1 MNSNSL
7 VDWLEYINLNR
18 SEEGQFGLKRLEPIK
33 NIVLDSPIAKKV
45 VVIGGTNGKGTAAEF
60 LNNLLLKSNFKVGL
74 YTSPHLFKF
83 NERIRI
89 NGLPLSDL
97 EIIKAFK
104 AIEEI
109 KGGVRLT
116 YFDYATIAAFI
127 IFKKNSID
135 VAILEIG
142 LGGKYDPVNLLDPD
156 ISILTNVELDHQ
168 KWLGN
173 TREEIGEEK
182 SEIFREGKTII
193 MGATEMPETVLQ
205 KAQGLNSKTLQLGLD
220 FFEDEIKSNNLNKES
235 AACSVAAYKEIT
247 DRQVDYKE
255 ILEKTTLLGRCDVNG
270 KFILDVSHNLASVQN
285 LVSFINKEFKG
296 KSIKAIVGLM
306 QDKDITGIIKEIKHV
321 ILEWYACSPDI
332 DRAMPSADLKE
343 LILNETHGKVE
354 AFESVDLAIKEAI
367 KEDDIDMVL
376 VFGSFFTVS
385 EAYESLSKLKQIDL

>member
-60 LNNLLLKSNFKVGL
+60 LNNLLLQSDFKVGL
-74 YTSPHLFKF
+74 YTSPHLFNF

-89 NGLPLSDL
+89 NGLPVSDL
-97 EIIKAFK
+97 DIIKAFK
-104 AIEEI
+104 EIERI

-127 IFKKNSID
+127 LFKKNFID

-142 LGGKYDPVNLLDPD
+142 LGGRFDPVNLLDPD

-367 KEDDIDMVL
+367 KEDDTDMVI

>member
-367 KEDDIDMVL
+367 KEDDTDMVI

>member
-33 NIVLDSPIAKKV
+33 NIILDSPIAKQV
-45 VVIGGTNGKGTAAEF
+45 VVIGGTNGKGTTAEF
-60 LNNLLLKSNFKVGL
+60 LNNLLLQSDFKVGL
-74 YTSPHLFKF
+74 YTSPHLFNF

-89 NGLPLSDL
+89 NGLPVSDL
-97 EIIKAFK
+97 DIINAFRE
-104 AIEEI
+104 IEEI
-109 KGGVRLT
+109 KGDVRLT

-127 IFKKNSID
+127 LFKKNSID

-142 LGGKYDPVNLLDPD
+142 LGGRYDPVNLLDSD

-182 SEIFREGKTII
+182 SAIFREGKTII
-193 MGATEMPETVLQ
+193 MGAAEMPETVLQ
-205 KAQGLNSKTLQLGLD
+205 KAERLNSKTLQLGLD
-220 FFEDEIKSNNLNKES
+220 FFVDEINTNNLNKES
-235 AACSVAAYKEIT
+235 AACSLAAYKEIT
-247 DRQVDYKE
+247 DKQINYKE
-255 ILEKTTLLGRCDVNG
+255 ILEKTSLLGRCDVKG

-285 LVSFINKEFKG
+285 LVSFINKECKG

-306 QDKDITGIIKEIKHV
+306 QDKDITGIIKVIKDV
-321 ILEWYACSPDI
+321 ISEWYACSPDI
-332 DRAMPSADLKE
+332 DRAMPSTDLKE
-343 LILNETHGKVE
+343 LILQETLNKAE
-354 AFESVDLAIKEAI
+354 AFKSVDLAVKEAV
-367 KEDDIDMVL
+367 KEDSTDIVI

>member
-18 SEEGQFGLKRLEPIK
+18 SEESKFGLQRLEPIK
-33 NIVLDSPIAKKV
+33 NIILDSPLAKQV
-45 VVIGGTNGKGTAAEF
+45 VVIGGTNGKGTTAEF
-60 LNNLLLKSNFKVGL
+60 LNNLLLQSDFKVGL
-74 YTSPHLFKF
+74 YTSPHLFNF

-89 NGLPLSDL
+89 NGLPVSDL
-97 EIIKAFK
+97 DIINAFRE
-104 AIEEI
+104 IEEI
-109 KGGVRLT
+109 KGDVRLT

-127 IFKKNSID
+127 LFKKNSID

-142 LGGKYDPVNLLDPD
+142 LGGRYDPVNLLDSD

-182 SEIFREGKTII
+182 SAIFREGKTII
-193 MGATEMPETVLQ
+193 MGAAEMPETVLQ
-205 KAQGLNSKTLQLGLD
+205 KAKGLNSKTLQLGLD
-220 FFEDEIKSNNLNKES
+220 FFVDEINTNNLNKES

-247 DRQVDYKE
+247 DKQINYKE
-255 ILEKTTLLGRCDVNG
+255 ILENTSLLGRCDVKG

-285 LVSFINKEFKG
+285 LVSFINKECKG

-306 QDKDITGIIKEIKHV
+306 QDKDITGIIKVIKDV
-321 ILEWYACSPDI
+321 ISEWYACSPDI

-343 LILNETHGKVE
+343 LILQETLNKAE
-354 AFESVDLAIKEAI
+354 AFKSVDLAVKEAV
-367 KEDDIDMVL
+367 KEDSTDIVI

>member
-1 MNSNSL
+1 MNSNLL

-18 SEEGQFGLKRLEPIK
+18 SEESKFGLKRLEPIK
-33 NIVLDSPIAKKV
+33 NIILDSPIAKQV
-45 VVIGGTNGKGTAAEF
+45 VVIGGTNGKGTTAEF
-60 LNNLLLKSNFKVGL
+60 LNNLLLQSEFKVGL
-74 YTSPHLFKF
+74 YTSPHLFNF

-89 NGLPLSDL
+89 NGLPVSDL
-97 EIIKAFK
+97 DIINAFRE
-104 AIEEI
+104 IEEI
-109 KGGVRLT
+109 KGDVRLT

-127 IFKKNSID
+127 LFKKNSID

-142 LGGKYDPVNLLDPD
+142 LGGRYDPVNLLDSD

-182 SEIFREGKTII
+182 SAIFREGKTII
-193 MGATEMPETVLQ
+193 MGAAEMPETVLQ
-205 KAQGLNSKTLQLGLD
+205 KAKGLNSKTLQLGLD
-220 FFEDEIKSNNLNKES
+220 FFVDEINTNNLNKES

-247 DRQVDYKE
+247 DKQINYKE
-255 ILEKTTLLGRCDVNG
+255 ILENTSLLGRCDVKG

-285 LVSFINKEFKG
+285 LVSFINKECKG

-306 QDKDITGIIKEIKHV
+306 QDKDIIGIIKVIKDV
-321 ILEWYACSPDI
+321 ISEWYACSPDI
-332 DRAMPSADLKE
+332 DRAMPSTDLKE
-343 LILNETHGKVE
+343 LILQETLNKAE
-354 AFESVDLAIKEAI
+354 AFKSVDLAVKEAV
-367 KEDDIDMVL
+367 KEDSTDIVI

>member
-18 SEEGQFGLKRLEPIK
+18 SEESKFGLKRLEPIK
-33 NIVLDSPIAKKV
+33 NIILDSPIAKQV
-45 VVIGGTNGKGTAAEF
+45 VVIGGTNGKGTTAEF
-60 LNNLLLKSNFKVGL
+60 LNNLLLQSDFKVGL
-74 YTSPHLFKF
+74 YTSPHLFNF

-89 NGLPLSDL
+89 NGLPVSDL
-97 EIIKAFK
+97 DIINAFRK
-104 AIEEI
+104 IEEI
-109 KGGVRLT
+109 KGDVRLT

-127 IFKKNSID
+127 LFKKNSID

-142 LGGKYDPVNLLDPD
+142 LGGRYDPVNLLDSD

-182 SEIFREGKTII
+182 SAIFREGKTII
-193 MGATEMPETVLQ
+193 LGTAEMPGTVLQ
-205 KAQGLNSKTLQLGLD
+205 KVEGLNSKTLQLGLD
-220 FFEDEIKSNNLNKES
+220 FFEDEVNTNNLNKES

-247 DRQVDYKE
+247 NQKINYKE
-255 ILEKTTLLGRCDVNG
+255 ILENTSLLGRCDVKG

-285 LVSFINKEFKG
+285 LVSFINKECKG

-306 QDKDITGIIKEIKHV
+306 QDKDITGIIKVIKDV
-321 ILEWYACSPDI
+321 ISEWYACSPDI
-332 DRAMPSADLKE
+332 DRAMPSTDLKE
-343 LILNETHGKVE
+343 LILQETLNKAE
-354 AFESVDLAIKEAI
+354 AFKSVDLAVKEAV
-367 KEDDIDMVL
+367 KEDSTDIVI

>member
-18 SEEGQFGLKRLEPIK
+18 SEESKFGLKRLEPIK
-33 NIVLDSPIAKKV
+33 NIILDSPIAKQV
-45 VVIGGTNGKGTAAEF
+45 VVIGGTNGKGTTAEF
-60 LNNLLLKSNFKVGL
+60 LNNLLLQSDFKVGL
-74 YTSPHLFKF
+74 YTSPHLFNF

-89 NGLPLSDL
+89 NGLPVSDL
-97 EIIKAFK
+97 DIINAFRE
-104 AIEEI
+104 IEEI
-109 KGGVRLT
+109 KGDIRLT

-127 IFKKNSID
+127 LFKKNSID

-142 LGGKYDPVNLLDPD
+142 LGGRYDPVNLLDSD

-182 SEIFREGKTII
+182 SAIFREGKTII
-193 MGATEMPETVLQ
+193 LGTAEMPGTVLQ
-205 KAQGLNSKTLQLGLD
+205 KVEGLNSKTLQLGLD
-220 FFEDEIKSNNLNKES
+220 FFEDEVNTNNLNKES

-247 DRQVDYKE
+247 NQKINYKE
-255 ILEKTTLLGRCDVNG
+255 ILENTSLLGRCDVKG
-270 KFILDVSHNLASVQN
+270 KFVLDVSHNLASVRN
-285 LVSFINKEFKG
+285 LVSFINKECKG

-306 QDKDITGIIKEIKHV
+306 QDKDITGIIKVIKDV
-321 ILEWYACSPDI
+321 ISEWYACSPDI
-332 DRAMPSADLKE
+332 DRAMPSTDLKE
-343 LILNETHGKVE
+343 LILQETLNKAE
-354 AFESVDLAIKEAI
+354 AFKSVDLAVKEAV
-367 KEDDIDMVL
+367 KEDSTDIVI

>member
-18 SEEGQFGLKRLEPIK
+18 SEESKFGLKRLEPIK
-33 NIVLDSPIAKKV
+33 NIILDSPIAKQV
-45 VVIGGTNGKGTAAEF
+45 VVIGGTNGKGTTAEF
-60 LNNLLLKSNFKVGL
+60 LNNLLLQSDFKVGL
-74 YTSPHLFKF
+74 YTSPHLFNF

-89 NGLPLSDL
+89 NGLPVSDL
-97 EIIKAFK
+97 DIINAFRE
-104 AIEEI
+104 IEEI
-109 KGGVRLT
+109 KGDVRLT

-127 IFKKNSID
+127 LFKKNSID

-142 LGGKYDPVNLLDPD
+142 LGGRYDPVNLLDSD

-182 SEIFREGKTII
+182 SAIFREGKTII
-193 MGATEMPETVLQ
+193 MGAAEMPETVLQ
-205 KAQGLNSKTLQLGLD
+205 KAKGLNSKTLQLGLD
-220 FFEDEIKSNNLNKES
+220 FFVDEINTNNLNKES

-247 DRQVDYKE
+247 DKQINYKE
-255 ILEKTTLLGRCDVNG
+255 ILENTSLLGRCDVKG

-285 LVSFINKEFKG
+285 LVSFINKECKG

-306 QDKDITGIIKEIKHV
+306 QDKDITGIIKVIKDV
-321 ILEWYACSPDI
+321 ISEWYACSPDI

-343 LILNETHGKVE
+343 LILQETLNKAE
-354 AFESVDLAIKEAI
+354 AFKSVDLAVKEAV
-367 KEDDIDMVL
+367 KEDSTDIVI

>member
-109 KGGVRLT
+109 KGSVRLT

>member
-18 SEEGQFGLKRLEPIK
+18 SEESKFGLKRLEPIK
-33 NIVLDSPIAKKV
+33 NKILDSPIAKQV
-45 VVIGGTNGKGTAAEF
+45 VVIGGTNGKGTTAEF
-60 LNNLLLKSNFKVGL
+60 LNNLLLQSDFKVGL
-74 YTSPHLFKF
+74 YTSPHLFNF

-89 NGLPLSDL
+89 NGLPVSDL
-97 EIIKAFK
+97 DIINAFRE
-104 AIEEI
+104 IEEI
-109 KGGVRLT
+109 KGDVRLT

-127 IFKKNSID
+127 LFKKNSID

-142 LGGKYDPVNLLDPD
+142 LGGRYDPVNLLDSD

-182 SEIFREGKTII
+182 SAIFREGKTII
-193 MGATEMPETVLQ
+193 MGAAEMPETVLQ
-205 KAQGLNSKTLQLGLD
+205 KAKGLNSKTLQLGLD
-220 FFEDEIKSNNLNKES
+220 FFVDEINTNNLNKES

-247 DRQVDYKE
+247 DKQINYKE
-255 ILEKTTLLGRCDVNG
+255 ILENTSLLGRCDVKG

-285 LVSFINKEFKG
+285 LVSFINKECKG

-306 QDKDITGIIKEIKHV
+306 QDKDIIGIIKVIKDV
-321 ILEWYACSPDI
+321 ISEWYACSPDI

-343 LILNETHGKVE
+343 LILQETLNKAE
-354 AFESVDLAIKEAI
+354 AFKSVDLAVKEAV
-367 KEDDIDMVL
+367 KADSTDIVI

>member
-18 SEEGQFGLKRLEPIK
+18 SEESKFGLKRLEPIK
-33 NIVLDSPIAKKV
+33 NIILDSPIAKQV
-45 VVIGGTNGKGTAAEF
+45 VVIGGTNGKGTTAEF
-60 LNNLLLKSNFKVGL
+60 LNNLLLQSDFKVGL
-74 YTSPHLFKF
+74 YTSPHLFNF

-89 NGLPLSDL
+89 NGLPVSDL
-97 EIIKAFK
+97 DIINAFRE
-104 AIEEI
+104 IEEI
-109 KGGVRLT
+109 KGDVRLT

-127 IFKKNSID
+127 LFKKNSID

-142 LGGKYDPVNLLDPD
+142 LGGRYDPVNLLDSD

-182 SEIFREGKTII
+182 SAIFREGKTII
-193 MGATEMPETVLQ
+193 MGAAEMPETVLQ
-205 KAQGLNSKTLQLGLD
+205 KAKGLNSKTLQLGLD
-220 FFEDEIKSNNLNKES
+220 FFVDEINTNNLNKES

-247 DRQVDYKE
+247 DKQINYKE
-255 ILEKTTLLGRCDVNG
+255 ILENTSLLGRCDVKG

-285 LVSFINKEFKG
+285 LVSFINKECKG

-306 QDKDITGIIKEIKHV
+306 QDKDIIGIIKVIKDV
-321 ILEWYACSPDI
+321 ISEWYACSPDI

-343 LILNETHGKVE
+343 LILQETLNKAE
-354 AFESVDLAIKEAI
+354 AFKSVDLAVKEAV
-367 KEDDIDMVL
+367 KADSTDIVI

>member
-97 EIIKAFK
+97 EIINAFK

-367 KEDDIDMVL
+367 KEDDTDMVI

>member
-18 SEEGQFGLKRLEPIK
+18 SEESKFGLKRLEPIK
-33 NIVLDSPIAKKV
+33 NIILDSPIAKQV
-45 VVIGGTNGKGTAAEF
+45 VVIGGTNGKGTTAEF
-60 LNNLLLKSNFKVGL
+60 LNNLLLQSDFKVGL
-74 YTSPHLFKF
+74 YTSPHLFNF

-89 NGLPLSDL
+89 NGLPVSDL
-97 EIIKAFK
+97 DIINAFRE
-104 AIEEI
+104 IEEI
-109 KGGVRLT
+109 KGDVRLT
-116 YFDYATIAAFI
+116 YFDYATIAAFNL
-127 IFKKNSID
+127 FKKNSID

-142 LGGKYDPVNLLDPD
+142 LGGRYDPVNLLDSD

-182 SEIFREGKTII
+182 SAIFREGKTII
-193 MGATEMPETVLQ
+193 MGTAEMPETVLQ
-205 KAQGLNSKTLQLGLD
+205 KAKGLNSKTLQLGLD
-220 FFEDEIKSNNLNKES
+220 FFVDEINTNNLNKES

-247 DRQVDYKE
+247 DKQINYKE
-255 ILEKTTLLGRCDVNG
+255 ILENTSLLGRCDVKG

-285 LVSFINKEFKG
+285 LVSFINKECKG

-306 QDKDITGIIKEIKHV
+306 QDKDITGIIKVIKDV
-321 ILEWYACSPDI
+321 ISEWYACSPDI

-343 LILNETHGKVE
+343 LILQETLNKAE
-354 AFESVDLAIKEAI
+354 AFKSVDLAVKEAV
-367 KEDDIDMVL
+367 KEDSTDIVI

>member
-60 LNNLLLKSNFKVGL
+60 LNNLLLKSDFKVGL
-74 YTSPHLFKF
+74 YTSPHLFNF

-97 EIIKAFK
+97 EIINAFK

-367 KEDDIDMVL
+367 KEDDTDMVI

>member
-18 SEEGQFGLKRLEPIK
+18 SEESKFGLKRLEPIK
-33 NIVLDSPIAKKV
+33 NIILDSPIAKQV
-45 VVIGGTNGKGTAAEF
+45 VVIGGTNGKGTTAEF
-60 LNNLLLKSNFKVGL
+60 LNNLLLQSDFKVGL
-74 YTSPHLFKF
+74 YTSPHLFNF

-89 NGLPLSDL
+89 NGLPVSDL
-97 EIIKAFK
+97 DIINAFRE
-104 AIEEI
+104 IEEI
-109 KGGVRLT
+109 KGDVRLT

-127 IFKKNSID
+127 LFKKKSID

-142 LGGKYDPVNLLDPD
+142 LGGRYDPVNLLDSD

-182 SEIFREGKTII
+182 SAIFREGKTII
-193 MGATEMPETVLQ
+193 MGAAEMPETVLQ
-205 KAQGLNSKTLQLGLD
+205 KAKGLNSKTLQLGLD
-220 FFEDEIKSNNLNKES
+220 FFVDEINTNNLNKES

-247 DRQVDYKE
+247 DKQINYKE
-255 ILEKTTLLGRCDVNG
+255 ILENTSLLGRCDVKG

-285 LVSFINKEFKG
+285 LVSFINKECKG

-306 QDKDITGIIKEIKHV
+306 QDKDITGIIKVIKDV
-321 ILEWYACSPDI
+321 ISEWYACPPDI
-332 DRAMPSADLKE
+332 DRAMPSTDLKE
-343 LILNETHGKVE
+343 LILQETLNKAE
-354 AFESVDLAIKEAI
+354 AFKSVDLAVKEAV
-367 KEDDIDMVL
+367 KEDSTDIVI

>member
-33 NIVLDSPIAKKV
+33 TIILDSPIAKKV
-45 VVIGGTNGKGTAAEF
+45 VVIGGTNGKGTTAEF
-60 LNNLLLKSNFKVGL
+60 LNNLLLQSDFKVGL
-74 YTSPHLFKF
+74 YTSPHLFNF

-89 NGLPLSDL
+89 NGLPVSDL
-97 EIIKAFK
+97 DIINAFRE
-104 AIEEI
+104 IEEI
-109 KGGVRLT
+109 KGDVRLT

-127 IFKKNSID
+127 LFKKNSID

-142 LGGKYDPVNLLDPD
+142 LGGRYDPVNLSDSD

-182 SEIFREGKTII
+182 SAIFREGKTII
-193 MGATEMPETVLQ
+193 MGAAEMPETVLQ
-205 KAQGLNSKTLQLGLD
+205 KAKSLNSKILQLGLD
-220 FFEDEIKSNNLNKES
+220 FFEDEINTNNLNKES

-247 DRQVDYKE
+247 NQQINYKE
-255 ILEKTTLLGRCDVNG
+255 ILEKTSLLGRCDVKG
-270 KFILDVSHNLASVQN
+270 KFILDVSHNLASVRN
-285 LVSFINKEFKG
+285 LMSFIEKECKG

-306 QDKDITGIIKEIKHV
+306 QDKDITGIIKEIKDV
-321 ILEWYACSPDI
+321 ISEWYACSPDI
-332 DRAMPSADLKE
+332 DRAMQSTDLKE
-343 LILNETHGKVE
+343 LILKETRNKAE
-354 AFESVDLAIKEAI
+354 AFESVDLAVKEAV
-367 KEDDIDMVL
+367 KEDSTDIVI

>member
-18 SEEGQFGLKRLEPIK
+18 SEEGQFGLKRLEPIR

-45 VVIGGTNGKGTAAEF
+45 VVIGGTNGKGTTAEF
-60 LNNLLLKSNFKVGL
+60 LNNLLLQSDFKVGL
-74 YTSPHLFKF
+74 YTSPHLFNF

-89 NGLPLSDL
+89 NGLPVSDL
-97 EIIKAFK
+97 DIINAFRE
-104 AIEEI
+104 IEEI
-109 KGGVRLT
+109 KGDVRLT

-127 IFKKNSID
+127 LFKKNSID

-142 LGGKYDPVNLLDPD
+142 LGGRYDPVNLLDSD

-182 SEIFREGKTII
+182 SAIFREGKTII
-193 MGATEMPETVLQ
+193 MGAAEMPETVLQ
-205 KAQGLNSKTLQLGLD
+205 KAEGLNSKTLQLGLD
-220 FFEDEIKSNNLNKES
+220 FFVDEINTNNLNKES

-247 DRQVDYKE
+247 DKQINYKE
-255 ILEKTTLLGRCDVNG
+255 ILENTSLLGRCDVKG

-285 LVSFINKEFKG
+285 LVSFINKECKG

-306 QDKDITGIIKEIKHV
+306 QDKDITGIIKVIKDL
-321 ILEWYACSPDI
+321 ISEWYACSPDI
-332 DRAMPSADLKE
+332 DRAMPSTDLKE
-343 LILNETHGKVE
+343 LILQETLNKAE
-354 AFESVDLAIKEAI
+354 AFKSVDLAVKEAV
-367 KEDDIDMVL
+367 KEDSTDIVI